1 MRRILEELDDRR
13 RGSRL
18 TDPREKHPLD
28 DFGFVI
34 GHLRAEFGAMALLV
48 TGGFFRQNLQ
58 NLQNWEGR
66 DFYEPMRWEFL

>member
-1 MRRILEELDDRR
+1 MRRLLEELADRR

-18 TDPREKHPLD
+18 TAPREEHPFD

-48 TGGFFRQNLQ
+48 RGGFFRQI
-58 NLQNWEGR
+58 LQNWEG
-66 DFYEPMRWEFL
+66 FL